1 MRERLQEWAAYIGA
15 LGFALWV
22 AAAILKI
29 LGRIQ
34 DPALIALLAIGVVL
48 FALYIYARPSQV
60 RAVVTSRGARYGSNA
75 LVLTLAFIGIVG
87 VVNFLGT
94 RYTYRWDLT
103 ANKSNSLADE
113 TIKVL
118 NTLREP
124 VKATAFFTPNAEA
137 NQPDVPNRL
146 KLYASQSDKFTY
158 QIIDP
163 QAQPQIANDYKI
175 QYDGTVVL
183 ERGTRRENVLT
194 ADESGLTNALLKVS
208 QDTQPSIYFTT
219 GHGEHSPDDTGSNG
233 YSIVKSALE
242 TDNYKVSVLD
252 LKTITSTL
260 PTDAMALVIA
270 GPQVPFQPQ
279 EVQQV
284 MDYAANGGHVFILAD
299 PQVNA
304 GLDNL
309 LAAWGLKMRN
319 DYVIDPKYGFFGQ
332 AQVPVIQSYSSHD
345 ITKDL
350 TGLSSF
356 FPGIR
361 SITTMTATITG
372 TTSTSLF
379 ASSDASW
386 GETDLNSIKSQNPQL
401 DATTD
406 AKGPLDLAYA
416 VQGSSDKAGRL
427 VVLGNSNFVTDGTL
441 NARVTVGG
449 QQAQVQS
456 GNGQIFVNVIHW
468 LANQADLISIPPQAQ
483 STSQM
488 FLTGEQSLLLT
499 VATSLLLPAA
509 MLILG
514 AIVWWRRR

>member
-22 AAAILKI
+22 AAGILKI

-34 DPALIALLAIGVVL
+34 DPAFIALLAAGVVL

-60 RAVVTSRGARYGSNA
+60 RAAVTSRGVRYGSNA
-75 LVLTLAFIGIVG
+75 FVLTLAFIGIVG
-87 VVNFLGT
+87 VVNFLGS

-103 ANKSNSLADE
+103 AGKKNSLAGE
-113 TIKVL
+113 TIQVL
-118 NTLREP
+118 KGLKEP

-137 NQPDVPNRL
+137 SQPDVANRL
-146 KLYASQSDKFTY
+146 KLYAGESDKFTY
-158 QIIDP
+158 QFIDP

-175 QYDGTVVL
+175 QFDGTVVL

-219 GHGEHSPDDTGSNG
+219 GHGEHSPDDTGTNG

-242 TDNYKVSVLD
+242 TDNYKVAVLD

-260 PTDAMALVIA
+260 PSDAMGLIIA
-270 GPQVPFQPQ
+270 GPRLPFEPQ

-284 MDYAANGGHVFILAD
+284 LDYASNGGHVFILAD
-299 PQVNA
+299 PQVDA

-309 LAAWGLKMRN
+309 LAAWGLKLRN
-319 DYVIDPKYGFFGQ
+319 DYVIDPKFGFFGQ
-332 AQVPVIQSYSSHD
+332 AQVPVIQNYSPHD

-361 SITTMTATITG
+361 SITTVTATITG

-379 ASSDASW
+379 ASSDTSW
-386 GETDLNSIKSQNPQL
+386 GETNFDSIKNQNQQL
-401 DATTD
+401 DAADTQ
-406 AKGPLDLAYA
+406 GPLDLAYA
-416 VQGSSDKAGRL
+416 VQGSGDKGGRL
-427 VVLGNSNFVTDGTL
+427 VVLGNSTFVTNGTL

-456 GNGQIFVNVIHW
+456 GNGQIFVNVVHW

-483 STSQM
+483 STTQM
-488 FLTGEQSLLLT
+488 FLTGEQSLLMT
-499 VATSLLLPAA
+499 VTSSLLLPAA

-514 AIVWWRRR
+514 TIVWWRRR